1 MVNKKSQ
8 STSSRGLS
16 VRVKTAKGRK
26 VSSTR
31 WLQRQLNDPYVEM
44 ARSDGYASRAAYKL
58 LEIDEKYPILEQSKK
73 VIDLGSAPGSWSQV
87 LAKKVNLEDII
98 AVDLLEMKAVPRV
111 NFIQGDFRDEPIQTE
126 IIELLK
132 GGKLD
137 LILSDMAP
145 NMLGHKQT
153 DHLRVIA
160 LCEEVIFFAAH
171 HLKDGGNMA
180 IKAFHG
186 GQFSD
191 MIHQCKEMFEKVVL
205 FKPKASR
212 SDSSE
217 MYMICLGFNKQSS

>member
-1 MVNKKSQ
+1 MVNKKSC
-8 STSSRGLS
+8 SSVSRGLS

-31 WLQRQLNDPYVEM
+31 WLRRQLNDPYVEM
-44 ARSDGYASRAAYKL
+44 AKKDGYASRAAYKL
-58 LEIDEKYPILEQSKK
+58 LEIDDKYPLLERSKRA
-73 VIDLGSAPGSWSQV
+73 IDLGSAPGSWSQV
-87 LAKKVNLEDII
+87 LAKKANFEKII
-98 AVDLLEMKAVPRV
+98 AIDLLEMRAISGIH
-111 NFIQGDFRDEPIQTE
+111 FIQGDFREESIQAQ
-126 IIELLK
+126 IIDLLE
-132 GGKLD
+132 GDKLD

-160 LCEEVIFFAAH
+160 LCEEVVYFAAH
-171 HLKDGGNMA
+171 HLADGGNMV

-191 MIHQCKEMFEKVVL
+191 MIHQCKEMFQKVVL

-217 MYMICLGFNKQSS
+217 MYMVCLNFNALH